1 MTTPDTDKVVSVA
14 LNLRALAGP
23 ENALPLI
30 VMHGLLGSSR
40 NWQAHGKAL
49 ARWRPVYV
57 LDLRNHGA
65 SPWTERMDYPA
76 MAADVLAFADGFEL
90 ERFQLLG
97 HSMGGKVATAVAL
110 EAPERVERAV
120 IADIAPV
127 PYPHHF
133 EELIDAMSSLDLE
146 SIDRRAAGDAA
157 LERVVESAAI
167 RQFLVQ
173 NLDFDADG
181 RAFWKPNLEVL
192 EKAVPTLTGWPECYS
207 GEVYEGPALSIRGGS
222 SPYVTESGEA
232 AFRRIMPAVA
242 FETLD
247 GAGHWLHADAPR
259 AFLEAVLDFIES

>member
-1 MTTPDTDKVVSVA
+1 MIAWDTDDITPAA
-14 LNLRALAGP
+14 LNVRALGQSQ
-23 ENALPLI
+23 NALPLI

-65 SPWTERMDYPA
+65 SPWTDRMDYPA
-76 MAADVLAFADGFEL
+76 MAADVLALADGL
-90 ERFQLLG
+90 GLGKFQLLG
-97 HSMGGKVATAVAL
+97 HSMGGKVAIAAAL

-127 PYPHHF
+127 PYDHDF
-133 EELIDAMSSLDLE
+133 EELIDAMRSLDLS

-157 LERVVESAAI
+157 LENVVEDAAI
-167 RQFLVQ
+167 RHFLLQ
-173 NLDFDADG
+173 NLEFDGDG
-181 RAFWKPNLEVL
+181 RAFWKPNLAVL

-207 GEVYEGPALSIRGGS
+207 GDVYEGPTLSIRGGS
-222 SPYVTESGEA
+222 SPYVTEAGEA

-242 FETLD
+242 FESLD

-259 AFLEAVLDFIES
+259 AFLEAVLAFIES

>member
-1 MTTPDTDKVVSVA
+1 MTAGDTDEITTVA
-14 LNLRALAGP
+14 LQLRSLSGP
-23 ENALPLI
+23 ANALPLI

-40 NWQAHGKAL
+40 NWQAHGRAL

-57 LDLRNHGA
+57 VDLRNHGA

-76 MAADVLAFADGFEL
+76 MAADVLALADGLGL
-90 ERFQLLG
+90 ETFQLLG
-97 HSMGGKVATAVAL
+97 HSMGGKVAIAVAL

-127 PYPHHF
+127 PYAHDF
-133 EELIDAMSSLDLE
+133 EELIDAMRGLDLGP
-146 SIDRRAAGDAA
+146 IDRRAAGDAA
-157 LERVVESAAI
+157 LESVVEDAAK
-167 RQFLVQ
+167 RHFLLQ
-173 NLDFDADG
+173 NLDFDGDG
-181 RAFWKPNLEVL
+181 RAFWKPNLAVL
-192 EKAVPTLTGWPECYS
+192 EKAVLTLTGWPECYA

-222 SPYVTESGEA
+222 SPYVTEAGEV

-259 AFLEAVLDFIES
+259 AFLEAVLAFVEN